1 MQAQEEKR
9 QKQREAK
16 SMYERSLK
24 MKMDKENKE
33 LQEQLAFDLKILE
46 QLVEESKNEAREE
59 MQRKVTFWNVKIGLK
74 FLKANY
80 LVTGAN

>member
-1 MQAQEEKR
+1 
-9 QKQREAK
+9 
-16 SMYERSLK
+16 MYERSLK